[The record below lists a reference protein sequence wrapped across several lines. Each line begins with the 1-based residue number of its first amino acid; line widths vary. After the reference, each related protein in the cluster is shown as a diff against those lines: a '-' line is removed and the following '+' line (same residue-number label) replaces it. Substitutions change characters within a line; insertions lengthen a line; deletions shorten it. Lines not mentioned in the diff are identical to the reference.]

1 MSTLRTVRRRT
12 VGWQGSVAVV
22 TGGSRG
28 IGRAIAEHAVA
39 RGARVGLI
47 ARRRDSLDAALEALG
62 GTRVGAVAV
71 ADVADRGELE
81 RALAHV
87 ADELGPA
94 DILVNNAG
102 LGAAGPAATVPVEA
116 FERVMAIN
124 YLGTVYG
131 TKALLPGMLE
141 RRRGHIVNVA
151 SVAGR
156 FAAPG
161 EAAYSATKFAVVGFT
176 QALALELHGSGVG
189 VSLIDP
195 GPVDTGLVEAGGADY
210 RRRWPRPVPASRVA
224 AAVCDAVERGR
235 FEVFVPPWYRAVG
248 VVQAG
253 LSGVVR
259 LLPPGVFGITPSESD
274 VAEAVAGA
282 AARRER
288 AGPVPDEDHAHEDGS
303 DERGRP

>member
-1 MSTLRTVRRRT
+1 M
-12 VGWQGSVAVV
+12 

-39 RGARVGLI
+39 RGARVGLV
-47 ARRRDSLDAALEALG
+47 ARHRAALDATLEALG
-62 GTRVGAVAV
+62 GSRVGAVAA
-71 ADVADRGELE
+71 ADVSDRYQLE
-81 RALAHV
+81 QALA
-87 ADELGPA
+87 DLSGELGPV

-102 LGAAGPAATVPVEA
+102 LGAAGPTAVVPVEA
-116 FERVMAIN
+116 FEQVMAIN

-131 TKALLPGMLE
+131 TKAVLPGMLA
-141 RRRGHIVNVA
+141 RRRGHIVNMA

-195 GPVDTGLVEAGGADY
+195 GPVDTGAADTGGADY
-210 RRRWPRPVPASRVA
+210 QRGWPRPVPAARVA
-224 AAVCDAVERGR
+224 TAVCEAVERGR

-253 LSGVVR
+253 LSGGLR
-259 LLPPGVFGITPSESD
+259 LLPPRVFGITPSETD

-282 AARRER
+282 AARRGR
-288 AGPVPDEDHAHEDGS
+288 AGPVPAEPVPDES
-303 DERGRP
+303 VPDENVRYGGGDMDNL